1 MMYPEIQRAAEQGD
15 AEAQCCLGDI
25 YYQGRDEFPRDAK
38 KAVYWY
44 RMAAEQGN
52 ADAQCQLGEMLL
64 YGDVKEGFKWCR
76 MAADQGHP
84 GAQFTL
90 GWMYEKGED
99 FPKDLSE
106 AAEWYRKA
114 AGQGYAL
121 ASASL
126 EGVMREMKREKS
138 ARNEYAKD
146 EEEIQ
151 RRHKL

>member
-1 MMYPEIQRAAEQGD
+1 
-15 AEAQCCLGDI
+15 
-25 YYQGRDEFPRDAK
+25 
-38 KAVYWY
+38 
-44 RMAAEQGN
+44 MAAEQGN

-64 YGDVKEGFKWCR
+64 YGDFVPQDLKEGFKWCR
-76 MAADQGHP
+76 MASDQGHP